1 MISCNIA
8 VSMQMPRERGV
19 LSLML
24 VRDMQLRMWSLGVHR
39 YSHRSQGLIRNCLDY
54 ITHLSPI
61 LFRYSIV
68 LVF

>member
-1 MISCNIA
+1 MISCNIG

-19 LSLML
+19 LPDAGAEETWNSGCGDL
-24 VRDMQLRMWSLGVHR
+24 VCTDTEPQI
-39 YSHRSQGLIRNCLDY
+39 GLIRNCLDY

>member
-1 MISCNIA
+1 
-8 VSMQMPRERGV
+8 MQMPREGEVCSV
-19 LSLML
+19 LGLMARRHQPPD
-24 VRDMQLRMWSLGVHR
+24 VETWCAEIAAEIEMIQD
-39 YSHRSQGLIRNCLDY
+39 CLDY

>member
-1 MISCNIA
+1 MISCNNGE
-8 VSMQMPRERGV
+8 SMQMREVR
-19 LSLML
+19 LML
-24 VRDMQLRMWSLGVHR
+24 MVRRHGTPDVETWCAEIAAEI
-39 YSHRSQGLIRNCLDY
+39 GLIQNCLDY

>member
-24 VRDMQLRMWSLGVHR
+24 VRRHATPDVESWCAQIQPQIAGADSELL
-39 YSHRSQGLIRNCLDY
+39 
-54 ITHLSPI
+54 
-61 LFRYSIV
+61 
-68 LVF
+68 

>member
-24 VRDMQLRMWSLGVHR
+24 VRRHATPDVETWCAQIQPQIAGADSELLGLYH
-39 YSHRSQGLIRNCLDY
+39 
-54 ITHLSPI
+54 SPFTDFI
-61 LFRYSIV
+61 
-68 LVF
+68 

>member
-1 MISCNIA
+1 MLMMAVRHEPPDVETWCAEIA
-8 VSMQMPRERGV
+8 VEI
-19 LSLML
+19 
-24 VRDMQLRMWSLGVHR
+24 
-39 YSHRSQGLIRNCLDY
+39 GLIQNCLDY

>member
-1 MISCNIA
+1 MILCNNA
-8 VSMQMPRERGV
+8 ASMQTPRERGV
-19 LSLML
+19 LIMAGRHEPPD
-24 VRDMQLRMWSLGVHR
+24 VETWCAEIAAEI
-39 YSHRSQGLIRNCLDY
+39 GLIQNCLDY